1 MVHAA
6 LSDRLFLYFSPFFED
21 GSFAA
26 KKDVGGYAIVQA
38 LVESLVVIVFDK
50 ATYMA
55 FQITG

>member
-21 GSFAA
+21 GFIAA